1 MWPKRISYV
10 VILYVIIA
18 LFVIP
23 FALAQEGCFLYPD
36 SPFYCT
42 DVTSE
47 KAQQECS
54 FYEGCALLSAFFE
67 GETCANADAFPSCQ
81 KVLCKSS
88 CKEEFTG
95 KCLGGKVSEG
105 KESEWCSSGC
115 CQFPYFGGSFCS
127 NMENKWKCEVEVK
140 NKGAV
145 QYIFVFPMDEFTCV
159 QQCSQGLLSV
169 EKSQPEKIGNV
180 SGETILPSLPLYPVQ
195 QEPAKSVGDSLFL
208 LWLLF
213 FVFAAGMIYL
223 AHALWRYSKRS
234 KLYLP
239 EEAKEK
245 RTLLEWIGFSS
256 TAAQE
261 RIAKL
266 RSAHQQKVK
275 HRKQKEV
282 LQEFGSLSTK
292 KEDVFTKLQKV
303 VMRHRQPEKKENIF
317 QNLEHLAEV
326 MGKKEPAPISKKEA
340 QKALEKL
347 KEMAAKK

>member
-1 MWPKRISYV
+1 MQFKYLIF
-10 VILYVIIA
+10 IAA
-18 LFVIP
+18 LFLVIP
-23 FALAQEGCFLYPD
+23 FAVAQEGCFLYPD

-42 DVTSE
+42 DATSE

-67 GETCANADAFPSCQ
+67 GETCADADAFPSCQ

-88 CKEEFTG
+88 CKEEFAG
-95 KCLGGKVSEG
+95 KCLGGEVPEG

-115 CQFPYFGGSFCS
+115 CQFPYFGGSFCGYK
-127 NMENKWKCEVEVK
+127 ENKWKCEIEAK
-140 NKGAV
+140 NKDVGRYLFA
-145 QYIFVFPMDEFTCV
+145 FPIDELTCS

-169 EKSQPEKIGNV
+169 EKAQPEKIGNV
-180 SGETILPSLPLYPVQ
+180 SGETILPSLPSYPVQ
-195 QEPAKSVGDSLFL
+195 QYPAKDVGDSLFL

-213 FVFAAGMIYL
+213 FAFVAGMIYL

-234 KLYLP
+234 KLHLP
-239 EEAKEK
+239 EEAEEK
-245 RTLLEWIGFSS
+245 RTLWEWIGFGS

-275 HRKQKEV
+275 HQKQKEV
-282 LQEFGSLSTK
+282 LQEFGPASVK
-292 KEDVFTKLQKV
+292 KEDIFTKLQKV
-303 VMRHRQPEKKENIF
+303 AARHRKPEKKENVF
-317 QNLEHLAEV
+317 QNLEHLGAV
-326 MGKKEPAPISKKEA
+326 IKEKEQKVLQQKEA